1 MCLAFPG
8 KVVEIEGTRAEID
21 FGGFTKSVNMMLL
34 PDVKIGDYVLV
45 HAGFAI
51 SKTTEE
57 DALETFDALRQVYTA
72 AYGIS
77 GGDNSS

>member
-8 KVVEIEGTRAEID
+8 KIVEVEGTRADID

-34 PDVKIGDYVLV
+34 PDAKIGDYVLV

-51 SKTTEE
+51 SKTTEK
-57 DALETFDALRQVYTA
+57 DALETLDALRQVYTA
-72 AYGIS
+72 AYDIP
-77 GGDNSS
+77 GGNNRS

>member
-8 KVVEIEGTRAEID
+8 KVIKIEGSSGEVD
-21 FGGFTKSVNMMLL
+21 FGGFTKRVNLMLL
-34 PDVKIGDYVLV
+34 PEAQIGDFVLV

-57 DALETFDALRQVYTA
+57 DALETLSALKA
-72 AYGIS
+72 IAEIIE
-77 GGDNSS
+77 